1 VRKRL
6 LSKLNYA
13 NVMATAAMFV
23 ALGGGAYAVTG
34 TPDKAGVFRGC
45 VSKRT
50 GALRIVDSGTPC
62 RKAKGHGKRR
72 DPGETAISWSQQGPR
87 GVAGAQGLQGLQG
100 LAGRNATTNL
110 AIRVSGEVSATNG
123 ATASCL
129 PGERALGG
137 GGEATTAP
145 ITISVPSVDGTSLAS
160 LVAGKSPNGW
170 RVFTGV
176 DTSGTRQAF
185 VVCASP

>member
-1 VRKRL
+1 MPKRL

-34 TPDKAGVFRGC
+34 TPDKAGVLRGC

-50 GALRIVDSGTPC
+50 GALRIVDSGASC
-62 RKAKGHGKRR
+62 HKAKGQGKRR
-72 DPGETAISWSQQGPR
+72 DPGETAISWSQRGPT

-100 LAGRNATTNL
+100 VAGRDATTNL
-110 AIRVSGEVSATNG
+110 AIRVSGVPTGTNS

-129 PGERALGG
+129 PGERAVGG
-137 GGEATTAP
+137 GGESSSAP
-145 ITISVPSVDGTSLAS
+145 ITVSVPSVDGSSFAS
-160 LVAGKSPNGW
+160 QVAGRSPNGW